1 MQLGSLG
8 LPIALMMVIGLG
20 VLMATRRQKS
30 AGNTKGS
37 SKSERPKKKTALT
50 EREQAMYWRLRE
62 VLSERTHVVMAQVSF
77 SALLTSRQQAA
88 RNTFNRKTADFVVF
102 SKAFEV
108 VAVIE
113 LDDAS
118 HRGREKEDGARE
130 SLLTDAGYR
139 VIRFKNIPDR
149 GELITTLFPMPT
161 PMPLPAGVIAD
172 GDRARSPAL

>member
-8 LPIALMMVIGLG
+8 LPIALMVVIGLG
-20 VLMATRRQKS
+20 VLMATQRQKS
-30 AGNTKGS
+30 AGGAKAS
-37 SKSERPKKKTALT
+37 AKAERPKKKPALT

-62 VLSERTHVVMAQVSF
+62 VLSERTHVVLAQVSF
-77 SALLTSRQQAA
+77 SALLASRQQAT

-102 SKAFEV
+102 TKAFEV

-130 SLLTDAGYR
+130 SLLTNAGYR
-139 VIRFKNIPDR
+139 VIRFKNVPDR
-149 GELITTLFPMPT
+149 GELITTLFPVT
-161 PMPLPAGVIAD
+161 APMPLAAD
-172 GDRARSPAL
+172 AVAD